1 MKYVLLL
8 LMSFV
13 VIHADD
19 AVILKS
25 GRKVEGAV
33 IVKENEVHLIGKY
46 GTIIYN
52 KADVTI
58 QKEGTVKSEVSDP
71 KDKIDPSVVENHI
84 VPKPCQ
90 ITTRSG
96 RKIIGNVFQKGD
108 DIFFVELDG
117 IVKIDPFVFVKKEE
131 LGSNAIKGDAI
142 SGERCNVV
150 LKSGRAFSGI
160 VEEVD
165 ENYYVSSVL
174 GVVKVAKKDVDH
186 IEKSGSE
193 LNLKEALEKLAE
205 NGEASNASKTA
216 PAMEAP
222 ISMEPNKKAETT
234 KPELTEEEIAR
245 INKKAEDALKASKET
260 PKEIKTQHE
269 TH

>member
-1 MKYVLLL
+1 MRYIFLL

-13 VIHADD
+13 AIHADD

-25 GRKVEGAV
+25 GRKVEGTV
-33 IVKENEVHLIGKY
+33 VVKDNEVHLIGKY

-58 QKEGTVKSEVSDP
+58 QKEGSVKSEVADSTEKTDQN
-71 KDKIDPSVVENHI
+71 IAESHI

-96 RKIIGNVFQKGD
+96 RKIIGNVFQKGN
-108 DIFFVELDG
+108 DIFFVEMDG

-131 LGSNAIKGDAI
+131 LGNNTVKGDAI

-165 ENYYVSSVL
+165 ENYFVSSVL

-205 NGEASNASKTA
+205 NGEATNPAVTA
-216 PAMEAP
+216 PATEAP
-222 ISMEPNKKAETT
+222 ISMEPEKKAENV

-245 INKKAEDALKASKET
+245 INKKAEEALKASKEA